1 MADPAA
7 PYDVVILG
15 SGLAG
20 ATLGAILARAG
31 FKTLMLEADSHPR
44 FAVGESTVPEF
55 GARCRVLAK
64 AFDGNAARLAIS
76 GDNPMM
82 LSQQDP
88 AKVARANR
96 ATSMAY
102 RPALEK
108 ITGFD
113 INWNIVSYPNPAWA
127 KLVFP
132 DDEEEVAIGKLAEAI
147 FAASRVD
154 REDPIAEWKAHNARL
169 KERWRWH
176 VVLKGEGK
184 ALGAFVRYAA
194 RKLPQP
200 SGTRVVIDRDPVSML

>member
-1 MADPAA
+1 MAEGKNPIDPVKLDRLAEVAIKVGLQLQPGQDLVMTA
-7 PYDVVILG
+7 PMSALPLVRKITEHAYK
-15 SGLAG
+15 AG
-20 ATLGAILARAG
+20 AGIVQPIFSDEEITLNRYRYA
-31 FKTLMLEADSHPR
+31 ADASFDKAPGWL
-44 FAVGESTVPEF
+44 FEGM
-55 GARCRVLAK
+55 AK

-82 LSQQDP
+82 LAQQDP

-132 DDEEEVAIGKLAEAI
+132 NDDEETAIHKLAEAI
-147 FAASRVD
+147 F
-154 REDPIAEWKAHNARL
+154 
-169 KERWRWH
+169 
-176 VVLKGEGK
+176 
-184 ALGAFVRYAA
+184 
-194 RKLPQP
+194 
-200 SGTRVVIDRDPVSML
+200 